1 MTIATCPSLANLT
14 VDSTCPSSDSPPTG
28 WSTFGRADFMR
39 VPLPAASTIVS
50 KDIGFIAV
58 PEIEGQAAGQR
69 ADRPQGAP
77 LRPCAALEH
86 MSRSDGTNGYAFP
99 QQRTSLAPSFVD
111 RLLRLGEP
119 CGSAG
124 CSARRGHEGHRLQP
138 VRHIEATMQ
147 APQMPADLPP
157 PLPPLQPRDL
167 PSAGLFVRLYVTGWF
182 LLSGLGVC

>member
-1 MTIATCPSLANLT
+1 
-14 VDSTCPSSDSPPTG
+14 
-28 WSTFGRADFMR
+28 
-39 VPLPAASTIVS
+39 
-50 KDIGFIAV
+50 
-58 PEIEGQAAGQR
+58 
-69 ADRPQGAP
+69 
-77 LRPCAALEH
+77 

-182 LLSGLGVC
+182 LLSGLAVGYFTLLLVNPEAVARISAFAWSTDLAQKPQRTNTPPAMEPPSVPRTLAGVQPE